1 MEKPKAKK
9 SVAKYQQPKSSP
21 ASANPMSEMIMD
33 RIDDLGKKI
42 LSELAKQQKAAA
54 RSRLDLMVVGRTLNL
69 VMLPFRAVG
78 FFVAAAMSP
87 ARFAKLLRDWLF
99 IRRSRLLDRD
109 FYLRENPEV
118 AVLAVEP
125 IWHYCSRGWRELRDP
140 SPNFS
145 TNAYLERNRD
155 IKTCGMNP
163 FYHYVRYRKA
173 EPYREGTA
181 RPLGAGNAAPI
192 LAQRSVAMTL
202 QHVPSPLCDGSLTDD
217 TIGAIREAVR
227 EGLYGKD

>member
-1 MEKPKAKK
+1 
-9 SVAKYQQPKSSP
+9 
-21 ASANPMSEMIMD
+21 MD
-33 RIDDLGKKI
+33 RIDDLEKKI
-42 LSELAKQQKAAA
+42 LSELAEQQKAAN
-54 RSRLDLMVVGRTLNL
+54 RSRLGLMAVGRTLNL
-69 VMLPFRAVG
+69 VMLPFRALG
-78 FFVAAAMSP
+78 FFAAAAMSP
-87 ARFAKLLRDWLF
+87 VRFAKQLRDWLF
-99 IRRSRLLDRD
+99 IYRSRLFDRE

-181 RPLGAGNAAPI
+181 RPLGGGKMASGLVRGSDA
-192 LAQRSVAMTL
+192 LVL
-202 QHVPSPLCDGSLTDD
+202 LHVPSHLCDGSLTDD
-217 TIGAIREAVR
+217 AIGAIREAVR
-227 EGLYGKD
+227 EGLYGER